1 MLWIALHLPQL
12 PLDTALRCR
21 LRHPFDCG
29 YASISPQHDSLSDT
43 PVAICERKLVGW
55 CNQLAE
61 DAGIRPGMSESSARA
76 LTGKLQTFSRDLEQE
91 AQALQEA
98 ALWSLR
104 FTPHVVLRPSGLLME
119 VAASLRLFKGPQ
131 RIASELLSGLMELG
145 LHARLASAPT
155 ASGAWLRAQSGHIN
169 KVFIPPDQ
177 ADAALDALPLSVL
190 DSAQAHLDTL
200 TGIGCR
206 TVGQLRQLPRA
217 GVTRR
222 FGKEVL
228 RELDRAYGD
237 ETEAHQWF
245 EAPIVFDARLEL
257 PARVENTEA
266 LLFATRRL
274 LLQLSGWLSA
284 RHAAVASIT
293 LCLHHE
299 STRQRDHRSTP
310 LTIVLG
316 MPSRDID
323 HLTLLLRERL
333 AQLDLIAP
341 VVEIGLKAD
350 QIAEQAAPNTE
361 LFPTP
366 ASDAES
372 TGRLIERLQS
382 RLGNEAVRQ
391 ISMFA
396 DHRPEKSSVT
406 SAINGQQKARR
417 SNRQDQLAPHS
428 ACARPTWLLQKPLA
442 LITRQHKPFYQS
454 PLTLLTGPERIE
466 TGWWDDGLATRDYFI
481 AQNDSHL
488 LLWIFRQRTMNKTTG
503 SGWFLHG
510 FFG

>member
-1 MLWIALHLPQL
+1 MPQL
-12 PLDTALRCR
+12 PLDTALRFR
-21 LRHPFDCG
+21 LRHLSDQADSFILDS
-29 YASISPQHDSLSDT
+29 ADRHDSLLDK
-43 PVAICERKLVGW
+43 PVVICERKLVGW

-61 DAGIRPGMSESSARA
+61 EAGIRPGMSETSARA
-76 LTGKLQTFSRDLEQE
+76 LTGDLQSFPRDLAQE

-98 ALWSLR
+98 ALWSLH
-104 FTPHVVLRPSGLLME
+104 FTPHVELRPSGLLME
-119 VAASLRLFKGPQ
+119 VAASLRLFNGAQ
-131 RIASELLSGLMELG
+131 NIASGLLSGLMELG

-155 ASGAWLRAQSGHIN
+155 ASGAWLRAQSDHIN
-169 KVFIPPDQ
+169 TVFIDPEL
-177 ADAALDALPLSVL
+177 AAAALDQLPLHVL
-190 DSAQAHLDTL
+190 ESAQVHLETL

-206 TVGQLRQLPRA
+206 TIGQLRSLPRA
-217 GVTRR
+217 GVARR

-245 EAPIVFDARLEL
+245 EAPAVFDVKLEL
-257 PARVENTEA
+257 PAHVESTEA

-274 LLQLSGWLSA
+274 LLQLSGWLTA

-310 LTIVLG
+310 LTIMLG
-316 MPSRDID
+316 MPSRDIA

-341 VVEIGLKAD
+341 VIEIGLKAD
-350 QIAEQAAPNTE
+350 QITEQAAPNTE
-361 LFPTP
+361 LFPTT

-382 RLGNEAVRQ
+382 RLGNDAVRQ
-391 ISMFA
+391 LSMFA
-396 DHRPEKSSVT
+396 DHRPERSIAT
-406 SAINGQQKARR
+406 TAIRSRQNAGR
-417 SNRQDQLAPHS
+417 SNRQDKLAAHS
-428 ACARPTWLLQKPLA
+428 ASARPTWLLQKPLA

-454 PLTLLTGPERIE
+454 PLTLLAGPERIE
-466 TGWWDDGLATRDYFI
+466 SGWWDDGLAARDYFI

-488 LLWIFRQRTMNKTTG
+488 LLWIFRLRSMNQAMG

-510 FFG
+510 LFG

>member
-1 MLWIALHLPQL
+1 MPQL
-12 PLDTALRCR
+12 PLDTALRFR
-21 LRHPFDCG
+21 LRH
-29 YASISPQHDSLSDT
+29 LSDPADSSILESADAHDFLLDK
-43 PVAICERKLVGW
+43 PVVICERKLVGW
-55 CNQLAE
+55 CNQRAE
-61 DAGIRPGMSESSARA
+61 EAGIRPGMSETSARA
-76 LTGKLQTFSRDLEQE
+76 LTSELQSFSRDLDQE
-91 AQALQEA
+91 AQALHEA
-98 ALWSLR
+98 ALWSLH

-119 VAASLRLFKGPQ
+119 VAASLRLFNGAQ
-131 RIASELLSGLMELG
+131 NIASNLLSGLMELG

-155 ASGAWLRAQSGHIN
+155 ASGAWLRAQSDQIN
-169 KVFIPPDQ
+169 DVFIAPKL
-177 ADAALDALPLSVL
+177 ADAALDELPLHVL
-190 DSAQAHLDTL
+190 DSTQTYLETL
-200 TGIGCR
+200 ADIGCR
-206 TVGQLRQLPRA
+206 TIGQLRRLPRA
-217 GVTRR
+217 GVARR

-245 EAPIVFDARLEL
+245 EAPIAFDAKLEL
-257 PARVENTEA
+257 PARVESTEA
-266 LLFATRRL
+266 LLFAARRL
-274 LLQLSGWLSA
+274 LLQLSGWLTV

-293 LCLHHE
+293 FWLHHE

-341 VVEIGLKAD
+341 VIEIALKAD

-361 LFPTP
+361 LFPTA
-366 ASDAES
+366 ASDAET

-391 ISMFA
+391 LAMFA
-396 DHRPEKSSVT
+396 DHRPEKSIAT
-406 SAINGQQKARR
+406 TAINSRQNTRR
-417 SNRQDQLAPHS
+417 NKQADNLLPHAAP
-428 ACARPTWLLQKPLA
+428 ARPTWLLQQPQA

-466 TGWWDDGLATRDYFI
+466 SGWWDDELAARDYFI
-481 AQNDSHL
+481 AQNENNA
-488 LLWIFRQRTMNKTTG
+488 LLWIFRLRTMNKEIG